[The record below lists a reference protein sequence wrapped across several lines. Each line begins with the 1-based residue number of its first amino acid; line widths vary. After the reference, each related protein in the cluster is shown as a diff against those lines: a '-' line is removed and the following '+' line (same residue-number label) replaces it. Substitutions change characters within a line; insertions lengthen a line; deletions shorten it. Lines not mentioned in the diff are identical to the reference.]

1 VLWTPVDISAAGT
14 TLDGDLV
21 AAAPGRR
28 HVVFAHGSGS
38 SRHSPRNRAVAARLV
53 KAGLGV
59 LLFDL
64 LTDEESTDRRLVF
77 DIPLL
82 AERLVS
88 ATAWL
93 TTRGTLAPG
102 PGSVGYFGASTG
114 AAAALWAAADPQVAD
129 VVGAVV
135 SRGGRPDLA
144 EPRLAAVTAPTLMI
158 VGGDDQDVLALN
170 NRARALMRCRT
181 DLVVI
186 PGATHLF
193 SEPGALERVADLAAD
208 WFTQ

>member
-1 VLWTPVDISAAGT
+1 VLWTPVQISAAGIS
-14 TLDGDLV
+14 LDGEL
-21 AAAPGRR
+21 AAPTPGRR
-28 HVVFAHGSGS
+28 LVVFAHGSGS
-38 SRHSPRNRAVAARLV
+38 SRHSPRNRAVAERLV
-53 KAGLGV
+53 QAGLGV

-64 LTDEESTDRRLVF
+64 LTDAESTDRRLVF

-82 AERLVS
+82 AERLVC
-88 ATAWL
+88 ATNWL
-93 TTRGTLAPG
+93 TGQGKVDTG
-102 PGSVGYFGASTG
+102 PGAVGYFGASTG
-114 AAAALWAAADPQVAD
+114 AGAALWAAADPQVAD

-144 EPRLAAVTAPTLMI
+144 EPRLGAVSAPTLMI
-158 VGGDDQDVLALN
+158 VGGEDQDVLALN
-170 NRARALMRCRT
+170 NQARALMRCPT

-208 WFTQ
+208 WFRQ